1 MKQIMFKRSSL
12 ILWILWAAVSVGMGQ
27 ASKENYLQPVKDEL
41 VKQWPHNR
49 TINLVFHGHSVPSG
63 YFSTPTVETLKAYPQ
78 QLLKSLKQRYP
89 TAVINAITT
98 SIGGE
103 NSLQGAK
110 RFKREVLTHHPDVVF
125 IDYAL
130 NDRAIGLEKSN
141 KSVEKMIRQALKRKI
156 KIILITPSPDTS
168 VDIQQKDNELELF
181 AAMLKDL
188 ADKYRIGWADCYTEF
203 KVLTAEGNNLEDYM
217 SQVNHPNDKGHR
229 VMANVIMDY
238 FK

>member
-156 KIILITPSPDTS
+156 KIILITPSPDMS

>member
-1 MKQIMFKRSSL
+1 MKQIMLKRSSL

-89 TAVINAITT
+89 TAVINTITT

>member
-1 MKQIMFKRSSL
+1 MLKRSSL

>member
-188 ADKYRIGWADCYTEF
+188 ADKYCIGWADCYTEF

>member
-1 MKQIMFKRSSL
+1 MLKRSSL

-89 TAVINAITT
+89 TAVINTITT

>member
-1 MKQIMFKRSSL
+1 MKQIMLKRSSL